1 MANVVYI
8 YCRTLAHSPCIK
20 GYYHIAE
27 VGYTR
32 ADGTPGRATLQGMI
46 DWLQA
51 DLSNAAFSQ
60 APSGQV
66 ARVYLGIC
74 GDHPYIETF
83 VDTTKW
89 DNLRELPNC

>member
-1 MANVVYI
+1 MANVVHI
-8 YCRTLAHSPCIK
+8 YCRTVAQSPCYK

-27 VGYTR
+27 VGWTR

-51 DLSNAAFSQ
+51 DLSNEAFSR
-60 APSGQV
+60 APSGRT
-66 ARVYLGIC
+66 ARVYLGVC
-74 GDHPYIETF
+74 GNHPYIETF
-83 VDTTKW
+83 VDNTKR